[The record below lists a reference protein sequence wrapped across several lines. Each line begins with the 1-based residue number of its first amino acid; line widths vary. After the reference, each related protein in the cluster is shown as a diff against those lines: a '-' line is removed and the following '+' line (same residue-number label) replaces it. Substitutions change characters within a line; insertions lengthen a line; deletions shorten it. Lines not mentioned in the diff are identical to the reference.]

1 MKKISYNLGICLA
14 LLLATLVA
22 SAQDR
27 TDTTATTRVDLGC
40 QTQKQSDVTGAIF
53 PDRSGIGV
61 TFLLF
66 SSDSHAV

>member
-1 MKKISYNLGICLA
+1 MKKISYNLILFMFQ
-14 LLLATLVA
+14 LLTTLGV

-27 TDTTATTRVDLGC
+27 TDTTATTRVDLGY

-66 SSDSHAV
+66 SSDSHAA